1 MGPDPGQAA
10 EAAQPRDGVGVWLA
24 VWRGGAAVSE
34 ARSRYHW
41 PSVGVLAAGCVSS
54 RPAAPLP
61 ARLAPAP
68 GTRLRDY
75 CQVRHKL
82 RIEVRNCRRSPLVK
96 YLPTLN
102 YLFEYHITVK
112 KCLSSSSMVENY
124 DYDEKLTWASTYII
138 TYLLHST

>member
-1 MGPDPGQAA
+1 MS
-10 EAAQPRDGVGVWLA
+10 RLA
-24 VWRGGAAVSE
+24 
-34 ARSRYHW
+34 
-41 PSVGVLAAGCVSS
+41 P
-54 RPAAPLP
+54 PLP

-112 KCLSSSSMVENY
+112 KCLSSSSMVENC

-138 TYLLHST
+138 TYLLHSTQTPSPSPPRTIANACNYEQSKSNKYCSYNSSAPSLPPLYPRN